1 MNKVNLNDKESRVLS
16 LYFLILSIIS
26 LLIQS
31 ITSLLSKLIYIL
43 AEPDIVY
50 ATLLDKWLDSLP
62 SLTKLAT
69 FSPGI
74 IAIISMILSVYMFA
88 KNKINK

>member
-1 MNKVNLNDKESRVLS
+1 MSKLNLNEKESRILS
-16 LYFLILSIIS
+16 LIFLILSIIS

-31 ITSLLSKLIYIL
+31 ITFLLSKLIFIQ
-43 AEPDIVY
+43 AEPNIVY
-50 ATLLDKWLDSLP
+50 AALLDKWLDSLP

-74 IAIISMILSVYMFA
+74 IAIILLILSVYMFV
-88 KNKINK
+88 KDKINK

>member
-1 MNKVNLNDKESRVLS
+1 MNKVNLSEKESKVLS
-16 LYFLILSIIS
+16 LFFLILSIIS

-31 ITSLLSKLIYIL
+31 TTFLLSKLIYIL

-50 ATLLDKWLDSLP
+50 VTLFDKWLDSLP
-62 SLTKLAT
+62 FLTKIAT

-74 IAIISMILSVYMFA
+74 IAIISMVLSVYMFV
-88 KNKINK
+88 KDKINK

>member
-1 MNKVNLNDKESRVLS
+1 MSKLNLNEKESRILS
-16 LYFLILSIIS
+16 LFFLILSIIS

-31 ITSLLSKLIYIL
+31 ITFLLSKLIFIQ
-43 AEPDIVY
+43 AEPNTVY
-50 ATLLDKWLDSLP
+50 AALLDKWLDSLP

-74 IAIISMILSVYMFA
+74 IAIILLILSVYLFL
-88 KNKINK
+88 KGKINK